1 MIKTD
6 DLIAEALSLPVEVR
20 TQLADKLLQS
30 LNPSRKE
37 IDEAWAVEA
46 ETRVQEIRTGKVKT
60 IPGAEVFKKIGNK
73 LST

>member
-37 IDEAWAVEA
+37 IDEAWAEEA
-46 ETRVQEIRTGKVKT
+46 EKRVQEIRTGKVKT
-60 IPGAEVFKKIGNK
+60 IPGAEVFKKIDNR

>member
-30 LNPSRKE
+30 LNPSRKK

-60 IPGAEVFKKIGNK
+60 IEC
-73 LST
+73 LQRHLCL